1 MKIAI
6 IGGAGKMGQWLCRLL
21 DNDDF
26 HIIIADKDPEAL
38 VAALKSPRI
47 ETTADSIAAVKQA
60 DIIVISVPL
69 DKFENA
75 VKEIAPHIRP
85 GRIIADLSSVKAKPV
100 AIMHRYI
107 KEGLILGVH
116 PLFGPNV
123 TSLSGQN
130 IVLTPVTDKEKA
142 LAAEAANF
150 IQGYGAGVKIMTP
163 EAHDKL
169 MAVVQG
175 LSHFAAIAAAD
186 ALAGLGDLGEMK
198 DVSTTTFRIFLNYI
212 DSVIGDDPELYAA
225 IQMEHPEMADIYQ
238 ALTQSIDKFGGY
250 VKNKDTGS
258 FVKRMKELKGWLGGN
273 SKS

>member
-1 MKIAI
+1 MKIVI

-21 DNDDF
+21 DSDDF
-26 HIIIADKDPEAL
+26 QIIIADKDAKAL
-38 VAALKSPRI
+38 AAAYKSPRI
-47 ETTADSIAAVKQA
+47 AATTDSKEAAKQA

-69 DKFENA
+69 VKFEEA

-85 GRIIADLSSVKAKPV
+85 GRIIADLSSTKVKPV
-100 AIMHRYI
+100 AVMHQYI

-150 IQGYGAGVKIMTP
+150 IQGYGAQVKIMAP
-163 EAHDKL
+163 EAHDKM

-175 LSHFAAIAAAD
+175 LSHFTAIAAAD
-186 ALAGLGDLGEMK
+186 ALAGLGNLQDMK

-225 IQMEHPEMADIYQ
+225 IQMEHPEMTDIYQ
-238 ALTQSIDKFGGY
+238 ALTQSVEKFAAY
-250 VKNKDTGS
+250 VKAKDTRS
-258 FVKRMKELKGWLGGN
+258 FVKRMKELKGWLG
-273 SKS
+273 K